1 MGSLIG
7 RLQKTQ
13 EILQELTIEE
23 TDIQGNAI
31 QESIIKESITQE
43 STTQKFKVKRTK
55 FKDKRTKFKVERTK
69 LKVKKLITKC
79 NVCRNVSGFYK
90 RRMRCVRRCLKKVLR
105 NARLTYEELLTLLI
119 QIEGVLNSR
128 PLTYVDEEE
137 NEPLT
142 PSHLVTGRRI
152 LSIPSEPPD
161 VGKCEVEKSVIVKRN
176 RYLIT
181 ILGHFW
187 KRWSSEYLTQLREHH
202 RSNKRDGPV
211 INVVDVVTVK
221 EDNVKRLNWQM
232 ALVDEVIK
240 GKDGK
245 SRAAIIRIMDKAS
258 MITRLKRPV
267 QKLFPVE
274 LKTEMPKEP

>member
-1 MGSLIG
+1 MVG
-7 RLQKTQ
+7 
-13 EILQELTIEE
+13 
-23 TDIQGNAI
+23 
-31 QESIIKESITQE
+31 
-43 STTQKFKVKRTK
+43 
-55 FKDKRTKFKVERTK
+55 
-69 LKVKKLITKC
+69 
-79 NVCRNVSGFYK
+79 GFYE
-90 RRMRCVRRCLKKVLR
+90 RMVGCVKRCLKKVLR

-142 PSHLVTGRRI
+142 PSHLVIGRRI

-161 VGKCEVEKSVIVKRN
+161 VGKCEVEKSGIVKRN
-176 RYLIT
+176 KYLIT

-211 INVVDVVTVK
+211 INVGDVVTVK

-245 SRAAIIRIMDKAS
+245 SRAAIIRIMHKAGK
-258 MITRLKRPV
+258 ITRLKRPV
-267 QKLFPVE
+267 QKPFPIE
-274 LKTEMPKEP
+274 LKTEKPKEPLSEFPITFVKQAKQESGNI

>member
-1 MGSLIG
+1 MIG

-55 FKDKRTKFKVERTK
+55 FKVKRTKFKVKRTK

-79 NVCRNVSGFYK
+79 NVCRHVSGFYK

-119 QIEGVLNSR
+119 QIEGVLKSR

-161 VGKCEVEKSVIVKRN
+161 VGKCEVEKV
-176 RYLIT
+176 
-181 ILGHFW
+181 
-187 KRWSSEYLTQLREHH
+187 
-202 RSNKRDGPV
+202 
-211 INVVDVVTVK
+211 
-221 EDNVKRLNWQM
+221 
-232 ALVDEVIK
+232 
-240 GKDGK
+240 
-245 SRAAIIRIMDKAS
+245 
-258 MITRLKRPV
+258 
-267 QKLFPVE
+267 
-274 LKTEMPKEP
+274 